1 MQATPVSF
9 VAPVVAASV
18 IIPQPEILTS
28 APRIEQRT
36 LTRSTHFG
44 APVINEVSNIRRT
57 VSPQDIPVVTR
68 VSPPVPQNF
77 VTTSTIDNIN
87 IKPISLVTRDIQ
99 PATTIPVTSSPVVKV
114 DAKIQKGTNL
124 LEAERFLEGLK
135 KPPSARISP
144 VRNQTPTRLAN
155 NQTETLFEKRSQTN
169 IPHTQGVVIENST
182 FGHNIGR
189 TLGKYG
195 SNGVCVV
202 GVVPK
207 VATISPQ
214 VRPPQPPQPQPKPPA
229 GLFPHPVYVTP
240 KVQIN
245 ETRTVNIDGIAT
257 SNLEQ
262 S

>member
-1 MQATPVSF
+1 M
-9 VAPVVAASV
+9 
-18 IIPQPEILTS
+18 
-28 APRIEQRT
+28 
-36 LTRSTHFG
+36 
-44 APVINEVSNIRRT
+44 
-57 VSPQDIPVVTR
+57 SPQDIPVVTR

-87 IKPISLVTRDIQ
+87 VKPISLVTRDIQ
-99 PATTIPVTSSPVVKV
+99 PVTSSPVVKV

-124 LEAERFLEGLK
+124 LEAEKFLEGLK
-135 KPPSARISP
+135 KQQTARISP
-144 VRNQTPTRLAN
+144 VRNPTPTRLVN
-155 NQTETLFEKRSQTN
+155 NQTETLFEKRSQTY
-169 IPHTQGVVIENST
+169 IPHTHGVVIENSA

-195 SNGVCVV
+195 SNGVSVV

-207 VATISPQ
+207 VTTISPQ
-214 VRPPQPPQPQPKPPA
+214 VRPPQPPQPPQPKPPA

-257 SNLEQ
+257 NNLEQ
-262 S
+262 SQ

>member
-1 MQATPVSF
+1 M
-9 VAPVVAASV
+9 
-18 IIPQPEILTS
+18 
-28 APRIEQRT
+28 
-36 LTRSTHFG
+36 
-44 APVINEVSNIRRT
+44 
-57 VSPQDIPVVTR
+57 SPQDIPVVTR

-87 IKPISLVTRDIQ
+87 VKPISLVTRDIQ
-99 PATTIPVTSSPVVKV
+99 PVTSSPVVKV

-124 LEAERFLEGLK
+124 LEAEKFLEGLK
-135 KPPSARISP
+135 KQQTARISP
-144 VRNQTPTRLAN
+144 VRNPTPTRLVN

-169 IPHTQGVVIENST
+169 IPHTQGVVIENSA

-195 SNGVCVV
+195 SNGVPVV

-214 VRPPQPPQPQPKPPA
+214 VRPPQPPQPPQPKPPA

-262 S
+262 SQ